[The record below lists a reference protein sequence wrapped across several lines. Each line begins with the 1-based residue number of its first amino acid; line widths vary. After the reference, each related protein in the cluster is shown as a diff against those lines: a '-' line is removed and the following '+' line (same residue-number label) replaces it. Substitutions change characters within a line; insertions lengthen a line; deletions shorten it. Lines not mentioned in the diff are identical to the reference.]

1 MKLCLGTV
9 QFGMNYGVQGGIR
22 PSRQA
27 ISDILS
33 LALDKGIDHF
43 DTASAYGNAEEILG
57 DYRKSNL
64 DNAAKMQIVSKLA
77 SEAFAGK
84 EKSLWADIAVKH
96 AEASLMRLEI
106 SELEAFL
113 FHNAEYIFDE
123 NAVQALCTVCQK
135 HMAKKIGVSI
145 YSPQEA
151 MKALDYEEIKVIQIP
166 YNAFDQRLD
175 KCGFFEKAERKG
187 VEVYARSSLLQGL
200 MMMNPETLPEKML
213 FAKKYL
219 EIFKAVCR
227 EYQISPLKAAV
238 GYVARHPGIDYVV
251 FGVDNEMQLSEYLSI
266 QGEGIPEDMVN
277 VLQKEFENAE
287 ERLVNPALWEG

>member
-22 PSRQA
+22 PSKQA

-64 DNAAKMQIVSKLA
+64 DNAGKMQIVSKLA

-135 HMAKKIGVSI
+135 HMAKKIGVSL
-145 YSPQEA
+145 YSPREA

-200 MMMNPETLPEKML
+200 MMMDPETLPEKML

-238 GYVARHPGIDYVV
+238 GYVARHTGIDYVV

-277 VLQKEFENAE
+277 VLQKEFENTE

>member
-22 PSRQA
+22 PSKQA

-64 DNAAKMQIVSKLA
+64 DNAGKMQIVSKLA

-145 YSPQEA
+145 YSPREA

-200 MMMNPETLPEKML
+200 MMMDPETLPEKML

>member
-9 QFGMNYGVQGGIR
+9 QFGMDYGVQGGLR
-22 PSRQA
+22 PLEEAVSKM
-27 ISDILS
+27 LS

-43 DTASAYGNAEEILG
+43 DTAPVYGNAEEILG
-57 DYRKSNL
+57 DYRKNNP
-64 DNAAKMQIVSKLA
+64 DNAGKMQIVSKLS
-77 SEAFAGK
+77 SEAFTGK

-96 AEASLMRLEI
+96 AEAGLRRLRI

-123 NAVQALCTVCQK
+123 NAVQALCTVCQR

-200 MMMNPETLPEKML
+200 MMMEPERLPNRMQ

-287 ERLVNPALWEG
+287 ERLVNPALWEE

>member
-9 QFGMNYGVQGGIR
+9 QFGMDYGVQGGTR
-22 PSRQA
+22 PLKEAVSKM
-27 ISDILS
+27 LS

-43 DTASAYGNAEEILG
+43 DTAPAYGNAEEILG
-57 DYRKSNL
+57 DYRKNNP
-64 DNAAKMQIVSKLA
+64 DIAAKMQIVSKLS
-77 SEAFAGK
+77 SEAFKGK

-96 AEASLMRLEI
+96 AEAGLRRLGI

-145 YSPQEA
+145 YSPREA

-200 MMMNPETLPEKML
+200 MMMDPERLPKRMQ

-219 EIFKAVCR
+219 ERFLSICK
-227 EYQISPLKAAV
+227 EYQTAPLRAAL
-238 GYVARHPGIDYVV
+238 GYVGRHPGIDYVV
-251 FGVDNEMQLSEYLSI
+251 FGVDNEKQLSEYLCI
-266 QGEGIPEDMVN
+266 QGERFPEDMVRA
-277 VLQKEFENAE
+277 LQKEFENAE
-287 ERLVNPALWEG
+287 EKLVNPSLWPV